1 MNCSLR
7 RSSRTKVGFE
17 RQAEFEVHSKDNAQ
31 IGVPMIFYFKSLQ
44 VIRLHWIWPISF
56 AKCPY
61 YG

>member
-44 VIRLHWIWPISF
+44 VIRLHRYLAHFS
-56 AKCPY
+56 C
-61 YG
+61 